1 MRAYFD
7 QDNNLVLCRIAFLY
21 GDEEIDPFAA
31 QTAPTEDDERI
42 MLLRDAAAERRALDL
57 LATFGFRMQKEAR
70 RARRSG
76 ADLSFPDR
84 GHSTR

>member
-7 QDNNLVLCRIAFLY
+7 RDNNLVLCRIAFLY

-31 QTAPTEDDERI
+31 QTAPTGDDERI

-57 LATFGFRMQKEAR
+57 LATFGFRMQKGR
-70 RARRSG
+70 VVLGRVRSRFIV
-76 ADLSFPDR
+76 S
-84 GHSTR
+84 